1 MVSMDDRWKLDPAC
15 KFDGYNIG
23 SSNYYE
29 EFKKIINENGTI
41 FTDESQQ
48 WVAKQVIDEKDFL
61 TEKQARETL
70 LKAFLLYAK
79 TRERYFKWNKVK
91 GNYLIALN
99 ETFEAMKK
107 ELDIV
112 ANKLFTFEL
121 DGQKMAKQRGETME
135 HYLMREVMLQYF
147 NDYRGGV
154 DSFVEE
160 YSQIRDVL
168 EKIAQ
173 GKSDK
178 DIWKEASKRAD
189 LYVVL
194 KNGQK
199 LWVEVERTT
208 NSKELND
215 KLTKIQAVTSLCPGL
230 IDKVVFVFP
239 GLISAMLEGLL
250 IEARKVCFPED
261 MLEVFEVNLREN
273 QILQA
278 ISPKLVST
286 EFGDRLL
293 DMIADGIQ
301 NPSGAVGLMARDRIY
316 QKIILPLFDNNPE
329 KQWITEKR
337 DKTRRLVRFWRIR
350 TGKLT
355 ATAKELEFKEKA
367 IRKIKKDYPFLIS

>member
-1 MVSMDDRWKLDPAC
+1 MENRWKLDPAC
-15 KFDGYNIG
+15 RFDGYNIG

-29 EFKKIINENGTI
+29 EFERIINENGTS

-48 WVAKQVIDEKDFL
+48 WVAKQVIDEKEFL

-79 TRERYFKWNKVK
+79 TRERYFKWNKVE

-107 ELDIV
+107 ELNVI

-121 DGQKMAKQRGETME
+121 NGQKMAKQRGETME

-154 DSFVEE
+154 GSFVEE
-160 YSQIRDVL
+160 YSRMNEVL
-168 EKIAQ
+168 EKIVQ
-173 GKSDK
+173 GKNDK

-208 NSKELND
+208 NSKELNE
-215 KLTKIQAVTSLCPGL
+215 KLTKIQVVTSLCPGL

-250 IEARKVCFPED
+250 VEARKVGFPH
-261 MLEVFEVNLREN
+261 LKRVNR
-273 QILQA
+273 
-278 ISPKLVST
+278 VSWKC
-286 EFGDRLL
+286 
-293 DMIADGIQ
+293 
-301 NPSGAVGLMARDRIY
+301 S
-316 QKIILPLFDNNPE
+316 
-329 KQWITEKR
+329 
-337 DKTRRLVRFWRIR
+337 
-350 TGKLT
+350 
-355 ATAKELEFKEKA
+355 
-367 IRKIKKDYPFLIS
+367 

>member
-121 DGQKMAKQRGETME
+121 NGQKMAKQRGETME

-154 DSFVEE
+154 GSFVEE
-160 YSQIRDVL
+160 YSQIKDVL
-168 EKIAQ
+168 EKIVQ
-173 GKSDK
+173 GKDNK

-194 KNGQK
+194 KDGQK

-208 NSKELND
+208 NSKELNE
-215 KLTKIQAVTSLCPGL
+215 KLAKIQVVTSLCPGL
-230 IDKVVFVFP
+230 VDKVVFVFP
-239 GLISAMLEGLL
+239 GLISVMLEGLL
-250 IEARKVCFPED
+250 VEARKVGFSED

-301 NPSGAVGLMARDRIY
+301 NPSGAVGLMARDKIC

-329 KQWITEKR
+329 KEWITEKR

-355 ATAKELEFKEKA
+355 ATTKELEFKEKA

>member
-1 MVSMDDRWKLDPAC
+1 MDDRWKLDPAC

>member
-15 KFDGYNIG
+15 KFDGYNI
-23 SSNYYE
+23 SSTNYYE
-29 EFKKIINENGTI
+29 QFEKIIIEHGAI
-41 FTDESQQ
+41 FTDESKQ

-79 TRERYFKWNKVK
+79 TRERYFRWNKVE

-99 ETFEAMKK
+99 ETFETMKK
-107 ELDIV
+107 ELDII

-121 DGQKMAKQRGETME
+121 NGQKMAKHRGETME
-135 HYLMREVMLQYF
+135 HYLMREVVLQYF
-147 NDYRGGV
+147 NDYQGGV

-160 YSQIRDVL
+160 YLQIKEVL

-173 GKSDK
+173 GKNDK
-178 DIWKEASKRAD
+178 DLWKEASKRAD
-189 LYVVL
+189 LYIVL

-208 NSKELND
+208 NSKELNE
-215 KLTKIQAVTSLCPGL
+215 KLTRIQVVTSRCPDL

-239 GLISAMLEGLL
+239 GLISAFLEGLL
-250 IEARKVCFPED
+250 VEARKVGFPED
-261 MLEVFEVNLREN
+261 RLDVLEVNLKEN
-273 QILQA
+273 QILYA

-301 NPSGAVGLMARDRIY
+301 NPSGAVGLIARDRIY
-316 QKIILPLFDNNPE
+316 QKIIMPLFNNTLE
-329 KQWITEKR
+329 KQWINEKH
-337 DKTRRLVRFWRIR
+337 DKIRRLVRFWRIR

-367 IRKIKKDYPFLIS
+367 VRKIKKDYPFLIS

>member
-1 MVSMDDRWKLDPAC
+1 MIQPVE
-15 KFDGYNIG
+15 FDCYNNIG
-23 SSNYYE
+23 SSDYYE
-29 EFKKIINENGTI
+29 EFEKIINENGTN

-48 WVAKQVIDEKDFL
+48 WVAKQIIDEKDFL
-61 TEKQARETL
+61 AEKQARETL
-70 LKAFLLYAK
+70 LKAFLLYTK
-79 TRERYFKWNKVK
+79 TRERYFRWNKVK

-107 ELDIV
+107 ELDLV

-121 DGQKMAKQRGETME
+121 NGQKMAKQRGETME
-135 HYLMREVMLQYF
+135 HYLMREVVLQYF
-147 NDYRGGV
+147 DDYRGGI

-160 YSQIRDVL
+160 YSQIKEVL

-173 GKSDK
+173 GKNDK

-189 LYVVL
+189 LYVIL

-208 NSKELND
+208 NSKELNE
-215 KLTKIQAVTSLCPGL
+215 KLTKIQRVTSLCPGL

-250 IEARKVCFPED
+250 VEARKVGFPED

-273 QILQA
+273 QILYA
-278 ISPKLVST
+278 INPKLVST
-286 EFGDRLL
+286 EFGDRVL
-293 DMIADGIQ
+293 DTIADGIQ
-301 NPSGAVGLMARDRIY
+301 NPSGVVGQMARERIY
-316 QKIILPLFDNNPE
+316 QKIILPLFENNPE

-367 IRKIKKDYPFLIS
+367 IRKIKKEYPFLIP